1 MFFFFK
7 ARPEY
12 FSLVTLTGI
21 IICMC
26 FITLLITF
34 KNTHKI
40 FKRIRRSSN
49 ENNISRIRADRSF
62 LNDLHSRSGD
72 DINISEM
79 DTIVSHEEVA
89 SASSPSYEQRWLE
102 EDHNFLPKY
111 EDIKNY
117 PLVNQDLLN
126 PTPSNDS
133 SLPPKYEDIRVT

>member
-1 MFFFFK
+1 
-7 ARPEY
+7 
-12 FSLVTLTGI
+12 
-21 IICMC
+21 MC

-49 ENNISRIRADRSF
+49 ENNISRVRADRSF

-133 SLPPKYEDIRVT
+133 SLPPKYEDIRIT